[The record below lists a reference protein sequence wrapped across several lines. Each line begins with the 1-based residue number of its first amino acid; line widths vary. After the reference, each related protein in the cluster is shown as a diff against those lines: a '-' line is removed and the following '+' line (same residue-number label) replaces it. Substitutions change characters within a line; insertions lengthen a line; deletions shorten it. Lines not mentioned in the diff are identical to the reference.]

1 MHKIIPA
8 LLMSLALGGAY
19 AQGTDGGVTM
29 STDPAKAAAIES
41 HAQELKAHQG
51 REAAAPAHKST
62 AKASTKKSHGTSKGK
77 TASTHK
83 SSSTTKHAKSSK
95 G

>member
-1 MHKIIPA
+1 MHRTISA

-51 REAAAPAHKST
+51 REATAPAHKST
-62 AKASTKKSHGTSKGK
+62 AKASTKKSHATTTKGK

-83 SSSTTKHAKSSK
+83 SSTTKHAKSSK